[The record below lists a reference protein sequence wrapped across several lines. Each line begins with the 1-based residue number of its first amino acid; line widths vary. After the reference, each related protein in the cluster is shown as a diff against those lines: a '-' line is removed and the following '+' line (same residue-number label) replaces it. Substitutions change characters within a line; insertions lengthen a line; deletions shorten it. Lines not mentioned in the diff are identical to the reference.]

1 MAKNLIKRY
10 MPSPEKI
17 HANKFLRI
25 FGKLLHNS
33 NLWHLN
39 RNSVATAVSIGLF
52 ITYIPFPGHMPLAA
66 LAAILLRANLP
77 ISVALV
83 WVVNPLTMIPMFG
96 FAYGVGAAL
105 LGVTL
110 QDLNFSTFAVLQ
122 EVWQPFLLGCLLC
135 GGFLSVA
142 GNVIVRLFWRYSV
155 IRNWRARQTRRNV
168 SA

>member
-1 MAKNLIKRY
+1 MAKNLIKKY
-10 MPSPEKI
+10 IPSPEKI
-17 HANKFLRI
+17 QANKFLRI
-25 FGKLLHNS
+25 FGKLLYS
-33 NLWHLN
+33 PNLWHLN

-52 ITYIPFPGHMPLAA
+52 ITYIPFPGHMVLAA

-110 QDLNFSTFAVLQ
+110 QEMSLSTFAVLG
-122 EVWQPFLLGCLLC
+122 EIWQPFLLGCLLC

-142 GNVIVRLFWRYSV
+142 GNVTIRLLWRYTV
-155 IRNWRARQTRRNV
+155 VRNWRARQDRRGV